1 MSMISELVKELRRA
15 DNPVGGYYR
24 TLYARA
30 ADTIEE
36 LSAKLAT
43 ANIER
48 STAYYNDGWIPCS
61 ERLPDKGGTY
71 LVTQERYRLDDRLY
85 KKPVVVETA
94 FAEFNFMNDVWNRA
108 RHLKVTAWMPLPEP
122 YKGGGVDGNCKTD

>member
-1 MSMISELVKELRRA
+1 MSMISEQVADLREKAQVFEDSGCATNGIVKTFRK
-15 DNPVGGYYR
+15 
-24 TLYARA
+24 A

-61 ERLPDKGGTY
+61 ERLPKESKAY
-71 LVTQERYRLDDRLY
+71 EVTIINSNNERF
-85 KKPVVVETA
+85 T
-94 FAEFNFMNDVWNRA
+94 
-108 RHLKVTAWMPLPEP
+108 MPLYYSEEYKTWATRNNVIAWRERLEP
-122 YKGGGVDGNCKTD
+122 YKGVE

>member
-15 DNPVGGYYR
+15 ENPCGMVGVGYYR

-43 ANIER
+43 SNMER
-48 STAYYNDGWIPCS
+48 STAYYRDGWIPCS
-61 ERLPDKGGTY
+61 ERLPVYYDWHYVTVKPFYEGKKNYVAMERFDSRKGEWSSHERAYKDK
-71 LVTQERYRLDDRLY
+71 VI
-85 KKPVVVETA
+85 
-94 FAEFNFMNDVWNRA
+94 
-108 RHLKVTAWMPLPEP
+108 AWMPLPEP
-122 YKGGGVDGNCKTD
+122 FKGEQND

>member
-1 MSMISELVKELRRA
+1 MSMISELVRELRMA

-61 ERLPDKGGTY
+61 ERLPKESKAY
-71 LVTQERYRLDDRLY
+71 EVTIINSNNERF
-85 KKPVVVETA
+85 T
-94 FAEFNFMNDVWNRA
+94 
-108 RHLKVTAWMPLPEP
+108 MPLYYSEEYKTWATRNNVIAWRERLEP
-122 YKGGGVDGNCKTD
+122 YKGVE

>member
-24 TLYARA
+24 TLYARS

-61 ERLPDKGGTY
+61 ERLPKKAHSYVVTEQTKDGRYIMSTRIFRGGKWVIEELY
-71 LVTQERYRLDDRLY
+71 DD
-85 KKPVVVETA
+85 V
-94 FAEFNFMNDVWNRA
+94 
-108 RHLKVTAWMPLPEP
+108 KVIAWMPAEP
-122 YKGGGVDGNCKTD
+122 YKGVE